1 MYLWR
6 RSVDETW
13 WSKNGDKLNG
23 LAGDL
28 LAIIEQ
34 SNRKRLHLEV
44 ASKSETELE
53 RVAAQFGRRVE
64 KLSRDWLRR
73 SRHHKTKPLK
83 MGDKT
88 ADHSGERSFW
98 NRRTC
103 NDGNVAI
110 TRKVDTQLDS
120 SPVDRRPRNRHWN
133 SRAGGKMSRRYRVI
147 GIGDDAIAIST
158 ARENARLNKIRR
170 VQFRLADIRQIKP
183 PHGTGVVTANLFS
196 ELLIEVLPKLG
207 YCAG

>member
-1 MYLWR
+1 LE
-6 RSVDETW
+6 DEL
-13 WSKNGDKLNG
+13 KK
-23 LAGDL
+23 
-28 LAIIEQ
+28 I
-34 SNRKRLHLEV
+34 
-44 ASKSETELE
+44 
-53 RVAAQFGRRVE
+53 
-64 KLSRDWLRR
+64 SRDWLRR
-73 SRHHKTKPLK
+73 SLHHKTKPLK
-83 MGDKT
+83 IGDKT
-88 ADHSGERSFW
+88 ADHSGGRSFW

-133 SRAGGKMSRRYRVI
+133 SHAGGKMSRRYRVI

-183 PHGTGVVTANLFS
+183 PRGTGVVTANLFS
-196 ELLIEVLPKLG
+196 ELLIEVLPSSDTALVNSLRFSAK
-207 YCAG
+207 ARPRDQMRSQVK